1 MIKVI
6 VIDDESD
13 VSEVL
18 CEFLKIN
25 EIEVAGR
32 GNNGKDAF
40 ELYKKHH
47 PDIVMMDLVMPNYDG
62 FYGID
67 KIRNY
72 DPKSKIMIISASLTT
87 SYVKR
92 LLELDV
98 DSISLKPY
106 DLPNVIEKIN
116 KIHQGIEVQKVPNIF
131 QRQLNQ

>member
-1 MIKVI
+1 MVRVI
-6 VIDDESD
+6 VVDDEPD

-18 CEFLKIN
+18 CEFLKIKG
-25 EIEVAGR
+25 IEVVGK

-40 ELYKKHH
+40 ELYKRFR
-47 PDIVMMDLVMPNYDG
+47 PDIVMMDLVMPKYDG
-62 FYGID
+62 FYGIE
-67 KIRNY
+67 KIRDY

-92 LLELDV
+92 LLEMDV